1 MDTDQYCRCAMAE
14 EINYLTLLR
23 DLLEKVPPD
32 PRLAPK
38 YTVAPPNTCNI
49 CHHFAPGLFTSTKI
63 SDFVVSATSSC
74 PGCSIVLQV
83 VDAVTDIRRSE
94 FTTI

>member
-1 MDTDQYCRCAMAE
+1 MAE